1 MTGTVYICQLGI
13 CLKIQGHDM
22 CICLVPIMAY
32 LLDCHIQTDSTM
44 ASIEARVGDQKVRA
58 RDDRSTRSAVSR
70 SVPRGLALGS
80 AS

>member
-58 RDDRSTRSAVSR
+58 RDDRSSR
-70 SVPRGLALGS
+70 IRLTYTLQAFPSGTTQL
-80 AS
+80 